1 MQRQLYTL
9 FLSLL
14 LLLAAQPTL
23 AIIRYVRPVAS
34 GNGSGSSWA
43 NASSDLQAMI
53 NASGT
58 NDEVWVAAGTYL
70 PRYDALGNATPSNNR
85 ERTFRLRTNVR
96 VYGGFAGNETTIAG
110 RSGGA
115 SILSGDLGTAGVA
128 TDNAFHV
135 VLGYNLTAAVLDGF
149 TITGGNANGSGA
161 LDLDGQVILRN
172 WGGGFYGV
180 FAGITVNR
188 CVFTANNASQQGG
201 GFYIRESTNPVITNC
216 TFQSNTAPQGAGALN
231 SEMANSTFGEC
242 SFISNN
248 GTTGAGLYNI
258 ISTPTIRNVLFA
270 QNAATGNGGGFYNE
284 SGNPNILQSV
294 FWSNSA
300 VNGGGAYSSGGGL
313 QLTNCTVA
321 RNSATTNSG
330 GIFVTGATGAKL
342 MTCIVWGNT
351 APTNAAINNGF
362 STISY
367 STVQSAS
374 VPAGTGN
381 KNTDPVFINI
391 NDGDG
396 NDNLWRTADDGVG
409 ISGCSPA
416 IDAGENGT
424 LSLTTDFT
432 GATRRV
438 DVPFVANTGNGTA
451 PIVDMGA
458 YENQANITAAQFRG
472 QIGNAHTIPRKR
484 ELFPDSVTSV
494 VDPIAFP
501 GLTISWQKA
510 DSINGTWSAWSAATP
525 QQSTPFYILTD
536 SVFPNTVRYRRVSTV
551 CGTSYF
557 TDSVRIK
564 VVVPNGAIAGKV
576 VSRNETAV
584 KGITISVKKTMD
596 IMGSPASHVY
606 TTTTGDDGTFLIQN
620 IYYGDPDLLVGAS
633 TEFEIRPSKP
643 NHGFNPSVLRRGLS
657 QNLPT
662 NPNPANFRDTT
673 VFSVTGSTIQTCTD
687 CNNASTG
694 ATEIQNCPIDSVEM
708 FRDNQFFMRT
718 TFLNPPGGFGLW
730 ANSVSDPGTYRYEP
744 RFRNHQ
750 FDPPFINLPVSGNV
764 ANVNFTDTTTRVISG
779 RLTAGCNEFIGTA
792 LLDFYDLLPPDG
804 QGNPRPSCFR
814 KRVTTQPVTGY
825 YEIRLPA
832 RRYQVRV
839 VSFSQSSNVTNLDLL
854 DFFNNRT
861 SKDSLTRDITT
872 DNAVLN
878 MVYERPP
885 VISISGLDN
894 SCAPNAYVVI
904 PQAVERTFT
913 MQVRQGNT
921 TCPAIGDS
929 IILNTNVQQEDVNE
943 RLAFKLT
950 NGNAEVKLKGGIPNI
965 IAPHFKTFNA
975 IFSDRFG
982 RANATLN
989 RNVVVTG
996 VKANTATFTTVSPE
1010 IPLMIL
1016 HDPPGDNS
1024 FSFWETSRTNETTLT
1039 MFAANNRS
1047 INAWAE
1053 VKIGTEFQAGLGIS
1067 TTTSIWG
1074 SIKGS
1079 VNVGSQTRNANE
1091 TVLSTTT
1098 TQNFSTSN
1106 NPSVVGSQ
1114 GDVFIGAALNLIYS
1128 IANELTYLPPCSLSL
1143 QKKLI
1148 IANKGFQTQYIYT
1161 EEHIR
1166 GNIIP
1171 TLKMFLDNPGTTPE
1185 KKREYANQ
1193 ISIWEQVLNN
1203 NEQNKKRAAFDK
1215 NLSFDGAAGPITSTT
1230 TTTASRRST
1239 VEFAMN
1245 IDATVAAEIGLEI
1258 AGSGA
1263 SGGVEVAFKMET
1275 GGSVSNNVLN
1285 STTIGY
1291 TLDDDDNG
1299 DFFSVDIKKD
1309 PVYNTPVFELVAGT
1323 SSCPTEEGSQPRDE
1337 MQLVIPEP
1345 VKNNVDPNGEAEFI
1359 LRLGNT
1365 SQSQETRTYQLS
1377 FLQASNPNGAQIT
1390 VGGSPY
1396 ITPINYTIGY
1406 LGEVQVLV
1414 KVRRGASQVFSYEGL
1429 QFMLSDACGGD
1440 QSKIG
1445 SISANFQSQCSAV
1458 ELAMPENNWVVTTAE
1473 NNLLP
1478 VVIKGYN
1485 LAGLTKVELEYSL
1498 QGTSNWIRAFERT
1511 AAQLNNSVNGTQVN
1525 WNITDIPDGRYNLR
1539 LKLTCGFGVVYSQ
1552 RSTGIIDRTAPI
1564 VFGKTN
1570 PTDDVYTTGDA
1581 IGINYNETL
1590 DCSTV
1595 NNSKVSLRR
1604 LSNGQLLNINI
1615 GCTDN
1620 QIVIVPQD
1628 NIGSFTGDS
1637 MLVEIK
1643 NLRDQYGNLRT
1654 STDVWRF
1661 NIGQFTPATTGRAL
1675 NLSINNSNINENS
1688 GQFIEYV
1695 FTLAQTAPQDI
1706 RINYMVSGNA
1716 VAGTD
1721 YTVQY
1726 VDSQKLNTVH
1736 TSSEGSI
1743 TLFKNTTQTRLRIRP
1758 VGNSFFEPNKTIRLI
1773 LAEGGDYQLGTNI
1786 TASGTIVN
1794 DDTPTVYTFT
1804 GNGNFTNN
1812 GNWVNGAK
1820 PPAVL
1825 EIGSEIIIDPGG
1837 NGECILDTPLTIK
1850 PGAKLTVAPG
1860 KVLRLVNGLQIKW
1873 N

>member
-1 MQRQLYTL
+1 M
-9 FLSLL
+9 
-14 LLLAAQPTL
+14 

-34 GNGSGSSWA
+34 GNGSGTSWA
-43 NASSDLQAMI
+43 NASNDLQAMI
-53 NASGT
+53 NASNS

-70 PRYDALGNATPSNNR
+70 PRYDASGNANPSNGR

-96 VYGGFAGNETTIAG
+96 VYGGFAGTETSIAS

-115 SILSGDLGTAGVA
+115 TILSGDLGTVGVN

-135 VLGYNLTAAVLDGF
+135 VLGYNLTATVLDGF
-149 TITGGNANGSGA
+149 TISGGNANGSGA

-180 FAGITVNR
+180 FAGITINR
-188 CVFTANNASQQGG
+188 CVFTDNNASQQGG

-216 TFQSNTAPQGAGALN
+216 TFQNNTAPQGAGALN

-242 SFISNN
+242 SFIGNS
-248 GTTGAGLYNI
+248 GASGAGLYNI
-258 ISTPTIRNVLFA
+258 ISTPTIRNALFA
-270 QNAATGNGGGFYNE
+270 QNTATANGGGLYNE
-284 SGNPNILQSV
+284 SGIPNLQQSV
-294 FWSNSA
+294 FWNNIA
-300 VNGGGAYSSGGGL
+300 ANGGGAYSSGGGI

-321 RNSATTNSG
+321 RNSAKTNSG
-330 GIFVTGATGAKL
+330 GLFVTGASGARL
-342 MTCIVWGNT
+342 ASSIVWGNT
-351 APTNAAINNGF
+351 ASANAAINNGF
-362 STISY
+362 TTISY
-367 STVQSAS
+367 STVQGSS

-381 KNTDPVFINI
+381 KNVDPVFVNI

-396 NDNLWRTADDGVG
+396 NDNIWRTADDGVSV
-409 ISGCSPA
+409 SGCSPA
-416 IDAGENGT
+416 IDAGENGALA
-424 LSLTTDFT
+424 LSTDFT
-432 GATRRV
+432 GATRRT
-438 DVPFVANTGNGTA
+438 DVPFVPNGGSGTA

-458 YENQANITAAQFRG
+458 YENQANITAAQIRG

-501 GLTISWQKA
+501 GLIISWQKA
-510 DSINGTWSAWSAATP
+510 DSINGTWGAWTAATP

-536 SVFPNTVRYRRVSTV
+536 SVYPNTVRYRRVSTV
-551 CGTSYF
+551 CGTNYF

-564 VVVPNGAIAGKV
+564 VVVPNGALAGKV
-576 VSRNETAV
+576 ISRNGTAV
-584 KGITISVKKTMD
+584 KGITISAKKNVALS
-596 IMGSPASHVY
+596 GSPASHVY
-606 TTTTGDDGTFLIQN
+606 TTTTGDDGTYLIPD
-620 IYYGDPDLLVGAS
+620 IYYGDPDPNIGSA
-633 TEFEIRPSKP
+633 TAFEIRPSKP
-643 NHGFNPSVLRRGLS
+643 NHGFDPSVLSRNLS
-657 QNLPT
+657 PNIPT
-662 NPNPANFRDTT
+662 NQLNQANFTDTT
-673 VFSVTGSTIQTCTD
+673 VFSVTGAVIQTCTD
-687 CNNASTG
+687 CNNANTG
-694 ATEIQNCPIDSVEM
+694 LTETQNCPIDSVEM

-718 TFLNPPGGFGLW
+718 TFLNPPGAFGLW

-750 FDPPFINLPVSGNV
+750 FSPAFNNLAVNGNV

-792 LLDFYDLLPPDG
+792 VLEFYDLLPPDG
-804 QGNPRPSCFR
+804 QGNPRPSCFS
-814 KRVTTQPVTGY
+814 KRVQTQPGTGY

-832 RRYQVRV
+832 RRYQVKV
-839 VSFSQSSNVTNLDLL
+839 FSFTAATLVTDVSDLDIR

-878 MVYERPP
+878 LVYERPP

-929 IILNTNVQQEDVNE
+929 VILNTNVQQEDVNE

-950 NGNAEVKLKGGIPNI
+950 NGNAQVALKGGVPNI

-975 IFSDRFG
+975 IFKDRFG
-982 RANATLN
+982 RTDASLN

-1053 VKIGTEFQAGLGIS
+1053 VKIGTEFEAGLGIS

-1079 VNVGSQTRNANE
+1079 VNIGSQTRNANE

-1098 TQNFSTSN
+1098 TQNFSTSD

-1128 IANELTYLPPCSLSL
+1128 VANELTYTAPCSLSL
-1143 QKKLI
+1143 QKRLI
-1148 IANKGFQTQYIYT
+1148 VANKGFATQYIYT

-1166 GNIIP
+1166 TSIIP
-1171 TLKMFLDNPGTTPE
+1171 TLKMFRDNPGTTPD

-1193 ISIWEQVLNN
+1193 IAVWEQVLNN
-1203 NEQNKKRAAFDK
+1203 NDDNKKRAAFDK
-1215 NLSFDGAAGPITSTT
+1215 NLSFDGAAGPISSTT

-1245 IDATVAAEIGLEI
+1245 IDAAVALEIGLEI
-1258 AGSGA
+1258 GGSGA

-1359 LRLGNT
+1359 LKLGNT

-1377 FLQASNPNGAQIT
+1377 FLQSSNPNGAQIT

-1429 QFMLSDACGGD
+1429 QFMLSDACDGD

-1458 ELAMPENNWVVTTAE
+1458 ELAVPENNWVITQAE

-1478 VVIKGYN
+1478 VVIKGYT

-1511 AAQLNNSVNGTQVN
+1511 AAQLNNSINGTQVN

-1552 RSTGIIDRTAPI
+1552 RSSGIIDRTAPI

-1570 PTDDVYTTGDA
+1570 PTDDVYNAGDA
-1581 IGINYNETL
+1581 IGISYNETV
-1590 DCSTV
+1590 DCSTI
-1595 NNSKVSLRR
+1595 NNSKVSMRR
-1604 LSNGQLLNINI
+1604 LSNGQLVNINI
-1615 GCTDN
+1615 GCADN
-1620 QIVIVPQD
+1620 ELVIVPQD
-1628 NIGSFTGDS
+1628 NIGAFTGDS

-1654 STDVWRF
+1654 SADVWRF

-1675 NLSINNSNINENS
+1675 NLSVTNPNINENS
-1688 GQFIEYV
+1688 GQFIDFV
-1695 FTLAQTAPQDI
+1695 FTLAQSAPQDI
-1706 RINYMVSGNA
+1706 RINYLVSGNA

-1726 VDSQKLNTVH
+1726 LDSQKLNTVH

-1758 VGNSFFEPNKTIRLI
+1758 VGNSFFEPNKQIRLI

-1786 TASGTIVN
+1786 LASGTILN

-1804 GNGNFTNN
+1804 GNGNFTTN
-1812 GNWVNGAK
+1812 GNWMNGAR

-1860 KVLRLVNGLQIKW
+1860 KILRLVNGLQIKW